1 MEVIPKY
8 KIGDNVKIVNYGHW
22 VAFSKT
28 DYPNWDLL
36 SRQLQQEEF
45 AAIWGLKIEDIEKE
59 ELVLNPNAKPEN
71 IIAEDEFFYWVDINP
86 GKIGTKDIVKDVN
99 LMELTRNVA
108 ITLLKQD
115 PDLMMD
121 SNRNLKEFLL
131 TRKDKEVWSRIS

>member
-86 GKIGTKDIVKDVN
+86 GKIGTKDIVKDVKIN
-99 LMELTRNVA
+99 QGIVNYSLVHSAWYDEKQLEL
-108 ITLLKQD
+108 IT
-115 PDLMMD
+115 
-121 SNRNLKEFLL
+121 E
-131 TRKDKEVWSRIS
+131 